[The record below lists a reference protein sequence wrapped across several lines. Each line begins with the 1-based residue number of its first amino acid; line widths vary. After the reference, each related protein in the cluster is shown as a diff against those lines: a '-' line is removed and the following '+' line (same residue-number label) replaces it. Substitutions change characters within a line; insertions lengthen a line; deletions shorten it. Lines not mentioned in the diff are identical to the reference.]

1 MSSSNRLLL
10 VVAGRVAARG
20 PLPRVPA
27 AALVAGRAAARGPL
41 PRVPAAALLFLLAGC
56 APRAETAPVGGAA
69 GAGSFFGAAAQR
81 PPPARTASR
90 EAGARLYAS
99 LCRSCHGH
107 DGGGETALARELSPT
122 PPADLRRC
130 NFKVRSTPS
139 GSLPSDED
147 LLRTLAIGLPGSSMI
162 GFGALLSDD
171 ALRALVLEVKARCVR
186 FAEEKPDAPSA
197 SGAAPLY
204 EAASVERGAAVYRR
218 ERCASCHGEA
228 GRGDG
233 PAARALKDLA
243 GRALRPR
250 DHTRGVFRSGFGRA
264 DLYRAFST
272 GLDGTPMPA
281 LPASVAARDRWDLAH
296 YLVSLSH
303 DRSRWLRFLESP
315 PSFYEPARA
324 WGLPWR

>member
-1 MSSSNRLLL
+1 MSSCETVARRRGLLI
-10 VVAGRVAARG
+10 
-20 PLPRVPA
+20 
-27 AALVAGRAAARGPL
+27 ALV
-41 PRVPAAALLFLLAGC
+41 LASC
-56 APRAETAPVGGAA
+56 APRAATAPSGAA
-69 GAGSFFGAAAQR
+69 SAGSFFGAAQR
-81 PPPARTASR
+81 AAPARAASR

-99 LCRSCHGH
+99 LCSSCHGR
-107 DGGGETALARELSPT
+107 DGGGETLLARELSPT

-130 NFKVRSTPS
+130 NFKYRSTPS

-147 LLRTLAIGLPGSSMI
+147 LLRTLSLGLPGSSMA
-162 GFGALLSDD
+162 GFGSLLSDD
-171 ALRALVLEVKARCVR
+171 ALRALALEVKARCVR
-186 FAEEKPDAPSA
+186 FADEKPEEPLAI
-197 SGAAPLY
+197 GAAPLY
-204 EAASVERGAAVYRR
+204 EPASVERGAAVYRR

-233 PAARALKDLA
+233 PAARALKELG
-243 GRALRPR
+243 GRAIRPR

-281 LPASVAARDRWDLAH
+281 LPASVAARDRWDLVH

-303 DRSRWLRFLESP
+303 DRSRLLRFLESP